1 MSVESTLTRELDIR
15 FIDARSIATE
25 AKLNLGID
33 GYYGEEQRVAIVDEA
48 LRIFN
53 DERPTS
59 QKATM
64 KVLNLKLSAIKAQG
78 SSGTATSTSGDST
91 EFSTA
96 GDDNDEQS
104 SYFNKRRSSTF
115 STKSNGSTT
124 STGSRFKMWPI
135 KLTKHSVAA

>member
-53 DERPTS
+53 EERPTS

-78 SSGTATSTSGDST
+78 SSGTASTSGDSA

-96 GDDNDEQS
+96 GGDDDEQD
-104 SYFNKRRSSTF
+104 
-115 STKSNGSTT
+115 
-124 STGSRFKMWPI
+124 
-135 KLTKHSVAA
+135 